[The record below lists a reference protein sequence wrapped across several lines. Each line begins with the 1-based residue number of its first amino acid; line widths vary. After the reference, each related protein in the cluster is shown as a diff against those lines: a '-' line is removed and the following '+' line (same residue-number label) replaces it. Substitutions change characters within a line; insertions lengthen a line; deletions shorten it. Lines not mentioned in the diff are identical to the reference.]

1 MGWDLGTSESQE
13 LRIQE
18 NGVAN
23 FQDSESQDSLGS
35 NAAEQVVNKNCFADD
50 STDKP
55 SSG

>member
-1 MGWDLGTSESQE
+1 MGWDLGTSEGQE
-13 LRIQE
+13 LRIHE

-23 FQDSESQDSLGS
+23 VQDSESQDSLGS
-35 NAAEQVVNKNCFADD
+35 NAAEQVVNKNFFADD